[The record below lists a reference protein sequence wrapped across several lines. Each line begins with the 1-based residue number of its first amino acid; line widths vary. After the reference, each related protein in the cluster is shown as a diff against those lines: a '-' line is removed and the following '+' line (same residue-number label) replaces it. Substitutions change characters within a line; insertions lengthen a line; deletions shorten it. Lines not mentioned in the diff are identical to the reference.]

1 MSKTFEK
8 QQKQTNQNK
17 NKEKKIIKT
26 TLTWQSQVR
35 KMLENCNRE
44 LSARVLSEILCKKII
59 AQA

>member
-8 QQKQTNQNK
+8 QQNQTNQKKKK

-44 LSARVLSEILCKKII
+44 L
-59 AQA
+59 

>member
-35 KMLENCNRE
+35 KMLEQGT
-44 LSARVLSEILCKKII
+44 LGSYL
-59 AQA
+59 

>member
-35 KMLENCNRE
+35 KKLENCNRE
-44 LSARVLSEILCKKII
+44 L
-59 AQA
+59 